1 MAYDHDEQEQLETL
15 KAFWKTYGGF
25 ITTAL
30 LIIALSVVGWRGW
43 QWHQDRQSMLAG
55 QLYEELRQAAAG
67 RDVAKTRDAAGRIFA
82 DYPGT
87 SWAQMSALLAA
98 DVYLDA
104 GDANAAKVPL
114 QWAAGKAID
123 PAFRMEAR
131 FRLAGILLD
140 EKAHDDA
147 LGQLAGVTDK
157 RYAALAADRRGDILS
172 AQGKAAE
179 ARIAYREALKG
190 FDASNPLRRLV
201 QIKLDALG
209 EEPA

>member
-1 MAYDHDEQEQLETL
+1 MAYDHDEQEQLESL
-15 KAFWKTYGGF
+15 KAFWKAYGGF

-30 LIIALSVVGWRGW
+30 LVIALSVAGWRGW
-43 QWHQDRQSMLAG
+43 QWHQDRQSILAG
-55 QLYEELRQAAAG
+55 QVYEELRQAAAG
-67 RDVAKTRDAAGRIFA
+67 KDVARTRDAAGRIFA

-114 QWAAGKAID
+114 QWAVDKAVD
-123 PAFRMEAR
+123 PAFRVEAR
-131 FRLAGILLD
+131 LRLAGILLD
-140 EKAHDDA
+140 EKAYDDA
-147 LGQLAGVTDK
+147 LRQLAGVTDK
-157 RYAALAADRRGDILS
+157 RYAALAADRRGDILV
-172 AQGKAAE
+172 AQGKSTE
-179 ARIAYREALKG
+179 ARIAYRDALRE

-209 EEPA
+209 GEPA